1 MIKRPELSNLSAEA
15 APTAM
20 EPPPHWR
27 LSVGFRRW
35 INRLNVGQQIS
46 IGYLM
51 SLGIAIGGT
60 SIGVGIGN
68 AYQNHAR
75 MLIEDALEETRLIH
89 LLQMNVAHAQVAQ
102 LQFVGLLE
110 QPQRLQDQHSRFLRH
125 LGTAQETWSE
135 LTDSYEEPE
144 VEETEDEM
152 VVFESILSQHDR
164 LLEQYSQ
171 QTQVLWEQID
181 PSKARSEEIEEAL
194 LRLLE
199 FNRSPISIELQIFL
213 EKLEK
218 LTEVLL
224 EEELE
229 AEVILNE
236 AGPLQK
242 KIIAISVILSVA
254 IATLLA
260 IFTSREISH
269 PIQALTRVVR
279 RTTDESN
286 FDLQASVNSTDEV
299 EILATSFNKLIRRVK
314 QLLVAQ
320 KERTTQLQETLEQL
334 KITQTQMIAQEKL
347 ASLGTLTAGIAHEIR
362 NPLNFVNNFSEL
374 SIELIQEL
382 SEELEGQK
390 SRLEP
395 EAIAYFEEILS
406 DLESNAKKIHHHGN
420 RAESIVQNMLLHSR
434 GGKGQ
439 WTQSDLNAILE
450 EAVNLAYHGMRAK
463 DPSFN
468 VTFAKDYDETINPIV
483 IVPQAISRVFLN
495 IISNG
500 CYAVRDK
507 QQKLGESFSPKIDLT
522 TRNLGEK
529 VEIRIRDN
537 GLGMS
542 SEVREKIFNHFF
554 TTKPTGEGTGLG
566 LSLSYEIIVKQH
578 QGQLDVISE
587 PGSYAEF
594 TIVLPNQVDKHGGK

>member
-1 MIKRPELSNLSAEA
+1 MIKRPELSNLSGEIS
-15 APTAM
+15 PSKW

-51 SLGIAIGGT
+51 SLGIAVAGT
-60 SIGVGIGN
+60 SLGIGIGN
-68 AYQNHAR
+68 AYQNHAQ
-75 MLIEDALEETRLIH
+75 MLIEDVLEETRLIH

-110 QPQRLQDQHSRFLRH
+110 QPQRLQDQHSLFLKH

-152 VVFESILSQHDR
+152 AMFESILNQHDR

-181 PSKARSEEIEEAL
+181 PSKARSEEIEEAQQ
-194 LRLLE
+194 RLLE
-199 FNRSPISIELQIFL
+199 FNRSPISMELQIFL

-218 LTEVLL
+218 LIEVLL

-236 AGPLQK
+236 AGLLQK
-242 KIIAISVILSVA
+242 KIIAISTILSVA

-260 IFTSREISH
+260 IFTSREISR

-299 EILATSFNKLIRRVK
+299 RILATSFNKLIQRVK
-314 QLLVAQ
+314 QLLAAQ
-320 KERTTQLQETLEQL
+320 KERTTQLQQTLEQL

-395 EAIAYFEEILS
+395 EAIAYCEEILS

-500 CYAVRDK
+500 CYAVREK
-507 QQKLGESFSPKIDLT
+507 QQKLGEGFSPKIDLT
-522 TRNLGEK
+522 TRNFGEK

-578 QGQLDVISE
+578 QGELDVISE
-587 PGSYAEF
+587 PGNYAEF
-594 TIVLPNQVDKHGGK
+594 ILVLPNQVDKHGGN